1 MLQSD
6 IMSTYGSTS
15 FTSKCPGAVRWR
27 TLSDGKIEVE
37 GLGVPYADVGGYHGD
52 GAVIRQV
59 WDKYKDFILR
69 ASERSGIP
77 ARWILA
83 LIIIESRGVN
93 HGVNSAGAGGMMGM
107 MLQAT
112 GIGLKKVGINRPAT
126 KADVADPEMNILAGA
141 GFMRH
146 QADTFGWELPII
158 AVSHNAGSPK
168 CSPTT
173 RCKSTI
179 DGAWTFD
186 GTNFP
191 NSMGMVEDCTTFNGT
206 VRGSAYALRAVKV
219 NNSAVQMGIGSD
231 GFWLSQD
238 VMLVGVSV
246 ASLAVITSVFFPK
259 QTEAAID
266 FIFGG
271 WLVFTL
277 LLHFR
282 IVRRWDARQVPSHR
296 PGVPDERGGGR
307 RLPGLRLLPDGAPR
321 VPRRARRARRQRPV
335 RGHRPHG
342 PGGRHQLVPPQGR
355 ERGVPALQVPPV
367 LHQGQGPPA
376 EARRRAPVQGGE
388 PSGADPRGGVMAKVK
403 RELLQADDMTT
414 TVELISPSRAEE
426 LLATNH
432 ERQRNMSRAVVD
444 KYIAEMKAGNWITSP
459 HGIVIDSQG
468 HLVDGQHR
476 MEAVRRSCM
485 SFRFVV
491 TRLTA
496 DESIRAIDRGSPRTL
511 GNILEMKGIV
521 ERGQGGRVSS
531 VAKALY
537 AMTKMRSIQN
547 VKEYESIAERVL
559 DKVGEDIVSVLK
571 SVPRGHKTPSSMIA
585 SFVYAYPVNKDLVI
599 STVRRARENDALEH
613 GTGAWHLNKLMTER
627 ETKKSPDWTL
637 DMSYRVLHCL
647 ELEFIEEKRERLM
660 PTIKRDGVPN
670 TRCLQFFRKKRAE
683 LGLGHEVY

>member
-1 MLQSD
+1 MAKTHDTSEEAYRQARDALAGKTWPPPKMLSSD

-15 FTSKCPGAVRWR
+15 FTSKCPGAIQWR

-126 KADVADPEMNILAGA
+126 SADVADPEMNILAGA

-191 NSMGMVEDCTTFNGT
+191 NSMGMVEDCTTFKGT

-277 LLHFR
+277 LLLSSV
-282 IVRRWDARQVPSHR
+282 VRRWDAQ
-296 PGVPDERGGGR
+296 
-307 RLPGLRLLPDGAPR
+307 
-321 VPRRARRARRQRPV
+321 
-335 RGHRPHG
+335 
-342 PGGRHQLVPPQGR
+342 
-355 ERGVPALQVPPV
+355 
-367 LHQGQGPPA
+367 
-376 EARRRAPVQGGE
+376 
-388 PSGADPRGGVMAKVK
+388 
-403 RELLQADDMTT
+403 
-414 TVELISPSRAEE
+414 
-426 LLATNH
+426 
-432 ERQRNMSRAVVD
+432 
-444 KYIAEMKAGNWITSP
+444 
-459 HGIVIDSQG
+459 
-468 HLVDGQHR
+468 
-476 MEAVRRSCM
+476 
-485 SFRFVV
+485 
-491 TRLTA
+491 A
-496 DESIRAIDRGSPRTL
+496 DESSNP
-511 GNILEMKGIV
+511 
-521 ERGQGGRVSS
+521 
-531 VAKALY
+531 
-537 AMTKMRSIQN
+537 
-547 VKEYESIAERVL
+547 
-559 DKVGEDIVSVLK
+559 
-571 SVPRGHKTPSSMIA
+571 
-585 SFVYAYPVNKDLVI
+585 
-599 STVRRARENDALEH
+599 
-613 GTGAWHLNKLMTER
+613 
-627 ETKKSPDWTL
+627 
-637 DMSYRVLHCL
+637 
-647 ELEFIEEKRERLM
+647 
-660 PTIKRDGVPN
+660 
-670 TRCLQFFRKKRAE
+670 
-683 LGLGHEVY
+683 